1 MSFTENVYRFECDN
15 TIVGKL
21 EDIVLDLLNWRI
33 LKHTE
38 NGNFIAP
45 NKNTNEVFS
54 PSSLIGIKWEY
65 ADTDKQHIM
74 YRFYV
79 SFGDKITFIDEIA
92 NDALYIQE
100 NGDILGYGYRFG
112 RLAFTYKGYRI

>member
-1 MSFTENVYRFECDN
+1 MSFTDNVYRMECDIN
-15 TIVGKL
+15 TIIGKL

-45 NKNTNEVFS
+45 NKNMNEVFS

-65 ADTDKQHIM
+65 ADTDDN
-74 YRFYV
+74 YLD
-79 SFGDKITFIDEIA
+79 SFIVW
-92 NDALYIQE
+92 
-100 NGDILGYGYRFG
+100 
-112 RLAFTYKGYRI
+112 